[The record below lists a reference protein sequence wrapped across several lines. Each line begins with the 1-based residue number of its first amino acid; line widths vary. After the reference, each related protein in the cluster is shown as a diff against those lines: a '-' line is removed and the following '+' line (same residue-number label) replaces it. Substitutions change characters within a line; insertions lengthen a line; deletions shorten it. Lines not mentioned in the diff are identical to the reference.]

1 MHTRNIIA
9 VVLLIISLICLV
21 SGLIQPILS
30 LKIGAALPL
39 VGTLTLHEST
49 QSILKTIETLHDNN
63 NTLVAFLILLFSIIV
78 PIFKAISLL
87 AVLLIKKLRNHSRL
101 HKFIALISKWSMA
114 DVFVVGIFIA
124 FLSTQSNEALEAK
137 LGTGFY
143 WFLAYCLISIAA
155 SQVMTTEKA

>member
-1 MHTRNIIA
+1 LS
-9 VVLLIISLICLV
+9 LLRLGEADFFQNYLIFAANNSFISLIQAACTLEI
-21 SGLIQPILS
+21 SSLS
-30 LKIGAALPL
+30 FSYSSPY
-39 VGTLTLHEST
+39 E
-49 QSILKTIETLHDNN
+49 NN
-63 NTLVAFLILLFSIIV
+63 NALVAFLILLFSIIV
-78 PIFKAISLL
+78 PIFKAVSLL
-87 AVLLIKKLRNHSRL
+87 AVILIKKLRNHSRL

>member
-1 MHTRNIIA
+1 M
-9 VVLLIISLICLV
+9 
-21 SGLIQPILS
+21 QPILS

-49 QSILKTIETLHDNN
+49 QSILKTIETLNENN
-63 NTLVAFLILLFSIIV
+63 NALVAFLILLFSVVV
-78 PIFKAISLL
+78 PVFKAVSLL
-87 AVLLIKKLRNHSRL
+87 SVLLVKKLRNHTRL

-114 DVFVVGIFIA
+114 DVFVVGVFIA

>member
-1 MHTRNIIA
+1 M
-9 VVLLIISLICLV
+9 
-21 SGLIQPILS
+21 QPILS

-49 QSILKTIETLHDNN
+49 QSILKTIETLNGNN
-63 NTLVAFLILLFSIIV
+63 NALVAFLILLFSVIV
-78 PIFKAISLL
+78 PVFKAVSLL
-87 AVLLIKKLRNHSRL
+87 SVLLIKKLRNHSRL

-114 DVFVVGIFIA
+114 DVFVVGVFIA